1 MAKKKV
7 FSTSIDSD
15 RIKDLKHLAVDT
27 DKSLGNLLEE
37 AIKDIVEKYRD
48 NIRKMMNT
56 FIFHKLPKYNQFLY
70 VLGAFTQ
77 RCGPDIQGIFMDW
90 MFKNDGC
97 GPKNISSPDGDLPGD
112 FHGQVFC
119 Q

>member
-37 AIKDIVEKYRD
+37 AIQDIVAKYRE
-48 NIRKMMNT
+48 ILK
-56 FIFHKLPKYNQFLY
+56 K
-70 VLGAFTQ
+70 
-77 RCGPDIQGIFMDW
+77 
-90 MFKNDGC
+90 
-97 GPKNISSPDGDLPGD
+97 
-112 FHGQVFC
+112 
-119 Q
+119 